1 MSLDEKIRNGRL
13 NRRDFLEIAA
23 RTAGI
28 ISIGS
33 IPIINSACKKDN
45 PITPPGPVTL
55 QFDVYNHTKG
65 YRTSFTRNTMSE
77 QNVNIKIS
85 DIGYNDV
92 DPQRIVVR
100 EKNMGKLAVFGRTGE
115 ANFTA
120 PRQNLSYD
128 IFLMNKSNGTNYALM
143 DNNIHGTS
151 KLVKPRFATW
161 YRHDEDGK
169 TGPQEAIE
177 EVVAQFND
185 ALNLAWISYGKLT
198 EVNNNGDIILG
209 YALCL
214 YNGHPVG
221 GLHATDG
228 TYAYVNPEVCQETG
242 RDIRGV
248 FVTEIFELLTFVS
261 DIHGDG
267 SNVNGQ
273 DRYLTIEGQ
282 ELLRYV
288 YAKDE
293 NTK

>member
-13 NRRDFLEIAA
+13 NRRDFLDLGIKGALAIGGAA
-23 RTAGI
+23 ILNNCG
-28 ISIGS
+28 
-33 IPIINSACKKDN
+33 KHDN
-45 PITPPGPVTL
+45 PVTPPGPVTL
-55 QFDVYNHTKG
+55 QFDVYNHTLG
-65 YRTSFTRNTMSE
+65 YRTSFTRNTMSD

-85 DIGYNDV
+85 DLGYSDV
-92 DPQRIVVR
+92 DPERIVVR

-120 PRQNLSYD
+120 PRQNLNYD

-151 KLVKPRFATW
+151 YLVKPRFATW

-198 EVNNNGDIILG
+198 EVNNNGDIKLG
-209 YALCL
+209 YALCSF
-214 YNGHPVG
+214 NGRPVG

-228 TYAYVNPEVCQETG
+228 TYAYVNPDVCRETG

-261 DIHGDG
+261 DIHGNG
-267 SNVNGQ
+267 SNVNEK
-273 DRYLTIEGQ
+273 DRYLSLEGK
-282 ELLRYV
+282 ELMNYV

-293 NTK
+293 ETK